1 MAQTVV
7 MPQLGN
13 SVESCLI
20 TAWHVKVGD
29 TVAANTVLCDIETDK
44 SSMDVPAG
52 VAGVVLALRG
62 AEGDDVPVKSPI
74 AIVGEPGEQVPSD
87 AGDSGADAATGG
99 AGEGDAH
106 AELEAASGGE
116 ATSVPEPTAD
126 SESGDDHAEPA
137 DGPAPQVNADAP
149 SGDRPASPRA
159 RNLAASTGVPLSAVA
174 EASGPHGRIIARD
187 VEAAAQAGPG
197 LTAGARAAA
206 EAGSYQPGMAGTG
219 IGGRVTRADLARG
232 AAAPVET
239 PAVAP
244 AAPAAAPAVEAGSVT
259 ETPLKGIRKLI
270 AERMKESLAISAQLS
285 YDASAPATALLA
297 LRARLKATDPS
308 LGLNVV
314 TIGDLVG
321 LITARVVANYPAIN
335 AHLVDGVLR
344 SYADVH
350 LGMAVDT
357 PRGLLVPTIRNAGT
371 MGLRQF
377 AATTKDLAAQ
387 AQSGKIS
394 PDLLAG
400 ATFTVTNLGSF
411 GIESFTPIVNQPQT
425 GILGINAIVPR
436 AVANK
441 DGSVGVEQR
450 ISFSLTADHQVV
462 DGADAARFLRDLTT
476 AIASADLFLLG

>member
-29 TVAANTVLCDIETDK
+29 TVAPNTVLCDIETDK

-52 VAGVVLALRG
+52 VSGVVLALLVE
-62 AEGDDVPVKSPI
+62 EGDDVPVKSPI
-74 AIVGEPGEQVPSD
+74 AVVGEEGEQVPSD
-87 AGDSGADAATGG
+87 LGGSAGASS
-99 AGEGDAH
+99 EGDAH
-106 AELEAASGGE
+106 EELEATSGGE

-126 SESGDDHAEPA
+126 SESGDDHATES
-137 DGPAPQVNADAP
+137 DGPAPQVQASAP
-149 SGDRPASPRA
+149 AADRPASPRA
-159 RNLAASTGVPLSAVA
+159 RGVAAAKGVPLTAVT

-197 LTAGARAAA
+197 LTTGARADAA
-206 EAGSYQPGMAGTG
+206 GYQAGMTGTG
-219 IGGRVTRADLARG
+219 IGGRVTRADLAG
-232 AAAPVET
+232 AGSQPAQVDDQAAAAPMQ
-239 PAVAP
+239 PQAP
-244 AAPAAAPAVEAGSVT
+244 AGEFT

-270 AERMKESLAISAQLS
+270 ADRMRESLATSAQLS
-285 YDASAPATALLA
+285 YDASAPATAILA

-321 LITARVVANYPAIN
+321 LIAARVVSRYPALN
-335 AHLVDGVLR
+335 AHLAGGVLT
-344 SYADVH
+344 SYTEVH

-357 PRGLLVPTIRNAGT
+357 PRGLLVPTIRNAST

-411 GIESFTPIVNQPQT
+411 GIESFTPIVNLPQT

-436 AVANK
+436 AVVNP
-441 DGSVGVEQR
+441 DGSCGVEQR

>member
-29 TVAANTVLCDIETDK
+29 SVAPNTVLCDIETDK

-52 VAGVVLALRG
+52 VAGTVLALLV

-74 AIVGEPGEQVPSD
+74 AVVGEPGEAVP
-87 AGDSGADAATGG
+87 ADLTGG
-99 AGEGDAH
+99 STAEPEAVPDAH
-106 AELEAASGGE
+106 GVLEAAAGGE

-126 SESGDDHAEPA
+126 SEAGGAQA
-137 DGPAPQVNADAP
+137 GATDAP
-149 SGDRPASPRA
+149 SAAVQTNEHAERPASPRA
-159 RNLAASTGVPLSAVA
+159 RNLAAQTGVPLGSIA
-174 EASGPHGRIIARD
+174 EASGPHGRIIASD
-187 VEAAAQAGPG
+187 VQAAAAAGPG
-197 LTAGARAAA
+197 LTTGARTAAA
-206 EAGSYQPGMAGTG
+206 ASSYTPGMTGTG
-219 IGGRVTRADLARG
+219 LGGRVTTGDLSASATSATVDQT
-232 AAAPVET
+232 AAAGT
-239 PAVAP
+239 PAP
-244 AAPAAAPAVEAGSVT
+244 AAPAVGEATV
-259 ETPLKGIRKLI
+259 TPLKGIRKLI
-270 AERMKESLAISAQLS
+270 ADRMRESLAVSAQLS

-308 LGLNVV
+308 LGLSVV

-321 LITARVVANYPAIN
+321 LITARVVAKHPTLN
-335 AHLVDGVLR
+335 AHLSDGVLR
-344 SYADVH
+344 SYPDVH

-357 PRGLLVPTIRNAGT
+357 PRGLLVPTIRHAGT

-394 PDLLAG
+394 PDLLSG

-436 AVANK
+436 AVVNP
-441 DGSVGVEQR
+441 DGSYGVEQR